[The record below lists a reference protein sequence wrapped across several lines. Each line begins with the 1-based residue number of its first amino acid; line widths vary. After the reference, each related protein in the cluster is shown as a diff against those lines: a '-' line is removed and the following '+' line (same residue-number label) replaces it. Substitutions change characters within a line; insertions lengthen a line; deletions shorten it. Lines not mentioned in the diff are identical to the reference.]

1 MVKPL
6 LALSA
11 VLLFWSVL
19 IGASWH
25 FLPLPLAVASAAVDA
40 LGLVLTATP
49 LINLF
54 LDQTR
59 TRSPLPGV
67 EASRFTLPGSGYTFA
82 ASGNDAGHRNT
93 PQVRVPGGGGDR
105 HFSREATEMSE
116 HQALEEAGFTVVS
129 LSAPWRGE

>member
-1 MVKPL
+1 MPRRIL
-6 LALSA
+6 ILSA

-25 FLPLPLAVASAAVDA
+25 FLPLPLAVASAAVHA

-59 TRSPLPGV
+59 TRSPQTGI
-67 EASRFTLPGSGYTFA
+67 EASRPTLPGSGYTFA
-82 ASGNDAGHRNT
+82 AHNKGTGHC
-93 PQVRVPGGGGDR
+93 PPDYGFSLGGGGRDLPAAR
-105 HFSREATEMSE
+105 TEMSE